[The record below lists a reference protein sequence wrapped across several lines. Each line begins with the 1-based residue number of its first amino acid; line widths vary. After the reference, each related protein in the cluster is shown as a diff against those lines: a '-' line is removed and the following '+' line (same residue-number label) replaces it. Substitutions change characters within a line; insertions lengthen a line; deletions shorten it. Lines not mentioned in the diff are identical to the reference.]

1 MKNFYSRPE
10 CEVSVF
16 MSEDIITVS
25 GLNLNNDGEQDD
37 FAEFDASNFG

>member
-1 MKNFYSRPE
+1 MKKFYSRPE

-25 GLNLNNDGEQDD
+25 GLNLNNDDEQEG
-37 FAEFDASNFG
+37 FAEFDATKFR